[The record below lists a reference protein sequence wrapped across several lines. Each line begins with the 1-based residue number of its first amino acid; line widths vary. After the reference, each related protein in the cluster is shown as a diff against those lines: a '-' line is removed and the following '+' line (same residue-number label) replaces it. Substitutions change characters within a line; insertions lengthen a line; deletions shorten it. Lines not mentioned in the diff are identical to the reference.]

1 MNVGGGVKLCVEMHN
16 ANKSPCNKRTSKR
29 ERQKDRGRRERE
41 GGRVKRTKRQ
51 KEKLNGRIQSEH
63 EMDSLVVSLMYD
75 SLLVTLIMLYLGIR

>member
-1 MNVGGGVKLCVEMHN
+1 MLISHHAIKGQVREKD
-16 ANKSPCNKRTSKR
+16 KRI
-29 ERQKDRGRRERE
+29 EAGERE